1 MGIVKVEL
9 THPGGGLAD
18 FGRIDAT
25 TEEEITRQKEKDDA
39 EAVQDMALHIR
50 NIRKRLL
57 LTQEEFSRRINV
69 PLATLRNWEQGKRR
83 PTGAARALLKILS
96 CSPETMRFLEQ

>member
-1 MGIVKVEL
+1 MENHAILPLE
-9 THPGGGLAD
+9 
-18 FGRIDAT
+18 
-25 TEEEITRQKEKDDA
+25 KEKIASFAWFIPCVEILSEKEEDDA